1 MLRFLL
7 IPVVAVLFG
16 CAAPVPDRTT
26 KPSVPAIVDRSSPPD
41 SVPVP
46 GPARPRRVALVLGGG
61 AARGFAHVGVIKALE
76 ANGIRPDFVVGTSVG
91 SLVGA
96 LYAAGYG
103 GFDLQ
108 RIALTM
114 DESSLGDWTLP
125 DRGVF
130 KGEYLQ
136 TFVNQAVQNRPLERL
151 NMPLGV
157 VATDLRTGQAIVF
170 RQGNAGMAVRASS
183 SIPGVFQPVVIAG
196 REYVDGGLASPV
208 PVQAAR
214 SMGADFVI
222 AVDISNQPEYGSVR
236 DTVGVLLQ
244 TFAIM
249 GRGLVRHEAAGADI
263 VLRPDIGGIRSTD
276 FESRQRAIFEG
287 ERAVLRSLP
296 ALQQK
301 LALR

>member
-1 MLRFLL
+1 MLRLHLMALAALL
-7 IPVVAVLFG
+7 WG
-16 CAAPVPDRTT
+16 CATTTPDKPAATTPQSLPGVATAQVVP
-26 KPSVPAIVDRSSPPD
+26 PPA
-41 SVPVP
+41 
-46 GPARPRRVALVLGGG
+46 PARPRRVALVLGGG
-61 AARGFAHVGVIKALE
+61 AARGFAHVGVIRALE
-76 ANGIRPDFVVGTSVG
+76 ANGIRPDFVVGTSAG

-103 GFDLQ
+103 GLDLQ

-151 NMPLGV
+151 NIPLGV
-157 VATDLRTGQAIVF
+157 VATDLRSGEAVVF

-183 SIPGVFQPVVIAG
+183 SVPGVFQPVTIAG
-196 REYVDGGLASPV
+196 REYVDGGLVSPV

-214 SMGADFVI
+214 QMGADVVI
-222 AVDISNQPEYGSVR
+222 AVDISNRPEYGSVK

-249 GRGLVRHEAAGADI
+249 GRGLVRHEAASADI
-263 VLRPDIGGIRSTD
+263 VLRPDIGTIRSTD

-287 ERAVLRSLP
+287 ERAVLR
-296 ALQQK
+296 ALGAIREK
-301 LALR
+301 LQAR

>member
-1 MLRFLL
+1 MPRFLL
-7 IPVVAVLFG
+7 LLAAVVLGGCTTLSPV
-16 CAAPVPDRTT
+16 RTE
-26 KPSVPAIVDRSSPPD
+26 KPSVPPTIDRTATAESA
-41 SVPVP
+41 PVP
-46 GPARPRRVALVLGGG
+46 APARPRRIALVLGGG

-114 DESSLGDWTLP
+114 DEGSLGDWTLP

-151 NMPLGV
+151 NMPLGI

-196 REYVDGGLASPV
+196 REYVDGGLVSPV

-222 AVDISNQPEYGSVR
+222 AVDISNHPEFGNVR

-287 ERAVLRSLP
+287 ERAVLRALV